1 MNEHYKAMPIEPFE
15 VMQRLLSP
23 DEYLGFLKGNVIKYS
38 LRVGRKEGSNDDAA
52 KALDYMRL
60 VDDFI

>member
-38 LRVGRKEGSNDDAA
+38 LRVGHKENTDDVA
-52 KALDYMRL
+52 KAIHYMRL